1 MTAPVTW
8 PWRVARLGVHCALV
22 APLPSHTPS
31 HLPPPTLVV
40 ATQGRPQGCS
50 PVPNSLHGLT
60 HRSQV
65 PPLQVLLLTDDAD
78 NRRKA
83 AELGIQAVSTLVSA
97 FAGGDGWWGWLG
109 SAL

>member
-1 MTAPVTW
+1 M
-8 PWRVARLGVHCALV
+8 
-22 APLPSHTPS
+22 
-31 HLPPPTLVV
+31 
-40 ATQGRPQGCS
+40 
-50 PVPNSLHGLT
+50 
-60 HRSQV
+60 

-109 SAL
+109 SALWRGWLVGLAGTGAGPLRCSCYGSSHPGSQPGMKA